1 MFNIGPLELM
11 LILIVALLVVGPK
24 RLPEVGRSIGRG
36 LREFRKAQDEVKETL
51 RFTLE
56 DEPKPPTARATTPPT
71 PPPPAAQATEPATE
85 PAEPASEAATTNP
98 ATESP
103 EGTEDGSG
111 AAEGTTRCRCHSSST

>member
-1 MFNIGPLELM
+1 MFQIGPLELM

-56 DEPKPPTARATTPPT
+56 DEPKPPTARATTPST
-71 PPPPAAQATEPATE
+71 PPPPAAQATEPAPE
-85 PAEPASEAATTNP
+85 PAEPEPEAATTNP

-103 EGTEDGSG
+103 EGTEPTLPTPPASPTEAG
-111 AAEGTTRCRCHSSST
+111 